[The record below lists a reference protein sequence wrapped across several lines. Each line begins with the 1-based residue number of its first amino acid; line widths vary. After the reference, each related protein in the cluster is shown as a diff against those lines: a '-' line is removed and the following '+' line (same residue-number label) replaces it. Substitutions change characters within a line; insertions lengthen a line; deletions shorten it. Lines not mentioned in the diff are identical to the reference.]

1 MSFREYNE
9 IIGQLYTEKMM
20 LEGKIEEIRAE
31 KNEKYTDDISNLY
44 QENQALRKTVSDLTQ
59 QAESMSEDDD
69 NNVISL
75 RKQLQDMTK
84 KKDMYRNE
92 RYELRRQIDVLERK
106 IDRLMRD

>member
-20 LEGKIEEIRAE
+20 LEEKIEEIKAE